1 MKASLVIRGGPYVPD
16 LEKAK
21 AYGVNE
27 LVFEAD
33 DPALRNAPEA
43 AANLFAALRA
53 KPEHY
58 QIRIMRDVGWPSSGG
73 NPLSIAKALSEDIR
87 LYGGGR
93 EGGPALVQLSAM
105 YDGEVPHDSSF
116 HLAVIREFFRRRPGR
131 SLVWTIEGL
140 QGGWISNELVAYINA
155 HPLLIISP
163 QSYYGNMTPIFIQY
177 TIEDLV
183 RRGIRRDK
191 IQPFIH
197 PQRADAGWYG
207 IVYDHA
213 KLA

>member
-33 DPALRNAPEA
+33 DPALRNNPEA
-43 AANLFAALRA
+43 AISLFAALRA

-58 QIRIMRDVGWPSSGG
+58 RIRIMRDVGWPSSGSG
-73 NPLSIAKALSEDIR
+73 PMSIAAALSDDIKR
-87 LYGGGR
+87 YGGGV
-93 EGGPALVQLSAM
+93 EGGPTLAQLSAM
-105 YDGEVPHDSSF
+105 YDGEVPHNADF

-131 SLVWTIEGL
+131 SLVWTLESL

-155 HPLLIISP
+155 HDLLTIAP

-191 IQPFIH
+191 IQPFIR
-197 PQRADAGWYG
+197 PDRADAGWYG

>member
-21 AYGVNE
+21 RYGINE

-33 DPALRNAPEA
+33 DPALRNNPEA
-43 AANLFAALRA
+43 TKALFAALRA
-53 KPEHY
+53 KPEKY
-58 QIRIMRDVGWPSSGG
+58 RIRIMRDVGWPSSGG
-73 NPLSIAKALSEDIR
+73 SPIKIAAALSEDIAR
-87 LYGGGR
+87 YGGGV
-93 EGGPALVQLSAM
+93 EGGPTLAQLSAT
-105 YDGEVPHDSSF
+105 YDGEVPHDSLF
-116 HLAVIREFFRRRPGR
+116 HQAVIHEFFRRRPGR
-131 SLVWTIEGL
+131 SRVWTLEGL
-140 QGGWISNELVAYINA
+140 QGGWVSDALVAQINA
-155 HPLLIISP
+155 DPRLIISP

-183 RRGIRRDK
+183 ARGIHRDK

-207 IVYDHA
+207 VVYDHA
-213 KLA
+213 KLS